1 MLDFILARESH
12 RVRNK
17 ATGRISQRVLQE
29 NKARQIFRKTNISYS
44 LTHTRFEI
52 RNLPYHRRVMTDNS
66 QYSIKHYN
74 NTTKEVKQT
83 LDKCNL
89 DKYKT
94 TCMSLNSKKRGGN
107 LWRLIKHVKKYATK
121 N

>member
-52 RNLPYHRRVMTDNS
+52 RNFTLLPTSDDWQLSIQHQALQQYNKRSKTDS
-66 QYSIKHYN
+66 WQMQLR
-74 NTTKEVKQT
+74 QT
-83 LDKCNL
+83 
-89 DKYKT
+89 
-94 TCMSLNSKKRGGN
+94 
-107 LWRLIKHVKKYATK
+107 
-121 N
+121 